1 MGNTES
7 IFSRELPDGR
17 WIDVIPLTFG
27 RARIGIRG
35 PNFSDGSPDMYTDV
49 W

>member
-1 MGNTES
+1 MYLWN
-7 IFSRELPDGR
+7 RELPDGG

-35 PNFSDGSPDMYTDV
+35 PDVAPGIPDDYRDV